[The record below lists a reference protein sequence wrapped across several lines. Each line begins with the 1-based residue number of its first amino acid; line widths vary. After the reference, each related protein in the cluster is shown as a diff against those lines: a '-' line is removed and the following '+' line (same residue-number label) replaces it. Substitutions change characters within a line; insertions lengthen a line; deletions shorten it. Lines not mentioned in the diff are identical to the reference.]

1 MKAAIVLSVIMVISV
16 SAGFAQSC
24 DPPGEMIGITDYHVQ
39 AYGASPQ
46 RIALD
51 SPGGVHIVW
60 TGSPNYPSV
69 RNVYYNFKSEV
80 GGVWLAPG
88 NGVQVDAVNGAGFP
102 ALALQSGGEAAIAY
116 HNISH
121 NYSGI
126 SLDAFR
132 GFGIFTYYDVPD
144 LLPGGNHGFWPQ
156 VAISANGDI
165 HILMTEHMMGGE
177 EYQILAYTRSED
189 GGLTWL
195 NPVAVDSVTSQV
207 ATITASPTGEVA
219 IVYLK
224 PTDYS
229 SYSVVKNDVCYF
241 ESPDGRTW
249 DFRYPVNI
257 TDYLN
262 DNDDIFCPWGQDAV
276 YDDFGDLNVV
286 WTINNIA
293 MDGSFIDD
301 ATGLCFYSSFNE
313 TILQIANMPDT
324 LLDCDP
330 GPMNSAIAM
339 PTISAEGNGIL
350 AVVFTGF
357 SDNDVSGDGYCVG
370 DLYLVNGIARWY
382 HWLPPVNITETH
394 TPNCLGDCESEEFP
408 SLSEDMPGF
417 FTHLT
422 YVMRNYGDDPDTV
435 YYLPIEIDIILSVD
449 EIEFLPLEFS
459 LLGNYPNPFNAKT
472 TIEFRL
478 AASSDVELAVYDITG
493 AKVEELV
500 NANMVAGKHNITW
513 DASGY
518 GSGIYFAK
526 LKTDVGSKT
535 LKMVMIK

>member
-1 MKAAIVLSVIMVISV
+1 MKTAIIVLVITVIIASL
-16 SAGFAQSC
+16 GYAQSC
-24 DPPGEMIGITDYHVQ
+24 DPPGEIVGITDYHVQ

-46 RIALD
+46 RIAID
-51 SPGGVHIVW
+51 NMGGIHVIW
-60 TGSPNYPSV
+60 TGSPDYPSF
-69 RNVYYNFKSEV
+69 RNVYYNFKSEI

-88 NGVQVDAVNGAGFP
+88 NGVQVDAINGAGFP
-102 ALALQSGGEAAIAY
+102 SMALQSGGEVAIAY
-116 HNISH
+116 QNISH
-121 NYSGI
+121 NYTGI

-156 VAISANGDI
+156 VAISTNGDI
-165 HILMTEHMMGGE
+165 HILITEHMMGGD

-195 NPVAVDSVTSQV
+195 NPVVVDSVTSQV
-207 ATITASPTGEVA
+207 ATITASPAGEVA

-224 PTDYS
+224 PADYS

-241 ESPDGRTW
+241 ESVDGRTW
-249 DFRYPVNI
+249 DFRFPTNI

-262 DNDDIFCPWGQDAV
+262 DNEDIFCPWGQDAV
-276 YDDFGDLNVV
+276 YDNFGDLNVV
-286 WTINNIA
+286 WVINNIA

-301 ATGLCFYSSFNE
+301 ATGLCFYSSFDGA
-313 TILQIANMPDT
+313 IVQIADMPDT
-324 LLDCDP
+324 LLNCDP

-350 AVVFTGF
+350 TVLFTGF
-357 SDNDVSGDGYCVG
+357 LDNDVSGDGYCVG
-370 DLYLVNGIARWY
+370 DLYLVNGISRWH

-422 YVMRNYGDDPDTV
+422 YVMRNHGDNPDTV
-435 YYLPIEIDIILSVD
+435 YYLQIEIDIILSVD
-449 EIEFLPLEFS
+449 EKQNNPIGFS
-459 LLGNYPNPFNAKT
+459 LIRAYPNPFNART
-472 TIEFRL
+472 TIEFSL
-478 AASSDVELAVYDITG
+478 AEPGAIELTIYDITG
-493 AKVEELV
+493 AKVETIRQQGLKTGRHSAV
-500 NANMVAGKHNITW
+500 W
-513 DASGY
+513 DARDAA
-518 GSGIYFAK
+518 SGIYFARIK
-526 LKTDVGSKT
+526 AGAYSKSI
-535 LKMVMIK
+535 KMVLLK